1 MFAVTFVTSG
11 SRLTLTAG
19 IASVVGQYWAGYG
32 MLMATSI
39 LAAIPALFFF
49 FAAQR
54 LVIKGLVTGAV
65 KG

>member
-32 MLMATSI
+32 MLMAASI
-39 LAAIPALFFF
+39 LATIPALFFF